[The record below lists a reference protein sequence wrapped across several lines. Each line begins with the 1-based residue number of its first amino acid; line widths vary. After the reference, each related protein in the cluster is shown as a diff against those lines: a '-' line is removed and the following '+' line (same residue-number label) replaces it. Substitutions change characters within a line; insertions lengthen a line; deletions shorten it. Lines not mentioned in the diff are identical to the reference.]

1 MFNKENFAAIRL
13 RTCSIGVLKVPIS
26 EVENNPSTPFFKILG
41 TGFLIGS
48 LTVLTNRHV
57 VSNVTQYIE
66 KESLPKDRRHVV
78 FLRSDSSGLSQTFHE
93 IEKMGMATQPTNLDL
108 GLISF
113 KATPNDPIRS
123 LTPVEVPENFTSEV
137 GDSIAVYGFAFG
149 ENLLKREVD
158 NRELIYRFEPI
169 LQQGYISALS
179 PFEHAPIIDR
189 FLLDVR
195 TAKGMSGSPVF
206 DPKTGLVLA
215 IHNSGIEDTVAFAIP
230 ISRHMV
236 AEFLNAH
243 DSSSLG
249 NPTTIITSFPTRSSN
264 NQ

>member
-1 MFNKENFAAIRL
+1 MFNKEKFSAIRI

-26 EVENNPSTPFFKILG
+26 EVEKNPSTPFFEILG

-66 KESLPKDRRHVV
+66 KESLPKDRRYVV
-78 FLRSDSSGLSQTFHE
+78 FIRSDSSGLSQTFHE
-93 IEKMGMATQPTNLDL
+93 IEKMGMATHPANLDL

-113 KATPNDPIRS
+113 KAVPDDPIRS
-123 LTPVEVPENFTSEV
+123 LTPVEISENFISEV

-149 ENLLKREVD
+149 ENLLRREVD
-158 NRELIYRFEPI
+158 KQELIYRFEPI

-179 PFEHAPIIDR
+179 PFEHSPIIDR

-206 DPKTGLVLA
+206 DPQTGLVLG
-215 IHNSGIEDTVAFAIP
+215 IHNSGIDDTVAFAIP

-236 AEFLNAH
+236 SEFINAH
-243 DSSSLG
+243 NSSYPDSSTNIL
-249 NPTTIITSFPTRSSN
+249 TSFPTRSLN